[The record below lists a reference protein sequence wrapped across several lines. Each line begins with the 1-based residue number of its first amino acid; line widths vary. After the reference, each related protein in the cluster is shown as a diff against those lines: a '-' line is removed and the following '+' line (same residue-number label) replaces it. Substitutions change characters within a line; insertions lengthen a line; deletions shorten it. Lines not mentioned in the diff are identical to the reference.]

1 MTTDPFTTAAYAEA
15 GTLYAVDWDTPA
27 HYDEEDRQEAEQFL
41 RGAEWARDHLARQ
54 EVTDA
59 EQAARFAV
67 ESKHHL
73 HGTQCLCGFESHRAR
88 SRTEHIMTHYF
99 DELTAAKEARHG

>member
-1 MTTDPFTTAAYAEA
+1 MSIRDEARREYVRRAVGPSVGSIGDRLSAA
-15 GTLYAVDWDTPA
+15 WDA
-27 HYDEEDRQEAEQFL
+27 
-41 RGAEWARDHLARQ
+41 GAEWARSYLVEQDP
-54 EVTDA
+54 TDA

-99 DELTAAKEARHG
+99 DELSAARNARRDEEKR

>member
-1 MTTDPFTTAAYAEA
+1 MT
-15 GTLYAVDWDTPA
+15 
-27 HYDEEDRQEAEQFL
+27 
-41 RGAEWARDHLARQ
+41 
-54 EVTDA
+54 TDA

-99 DELTAAKEARHG
+99 DELSAARAARRDEEKR

>member
-1 MTTDPFTTAAYAEA
+1 MTTDPFTEAANAAAREYARTPRMNVGTVQDRIGEAHADGWEAARAHLTA
-15 GTLYAVDWDTPA
+15 
-27 HYDEEDRQEAEQFL
+27 QEP
-41 RGAEWARDHLARQ
+41 
-54 EVTDA
+54 TDA

-99 DELTAAKEARHG
+99 DELSAARAAEYEEEK

>member
-1 MTTDPFTTAAYAEA
+1 MSVRDEA
-15 GTLYAVDWDTPA
+15 RDEYVRRSIGPSVGTIGDRLALAWDA
-27 HYDEEDRQEAEQFL
+27 
-41 RGAEWARDHLARQ
+41 GAEWERAHLAAQ
-54 EVTDA
+54 EPTEA

-73 HGTQCLCGFESHRAR
+73 YGTQCRCGFESHRAR

-99 DELTAAKEARHG
+99 DELSAARAARRDEETDQ